1 MSPTLDTEERNAHD
15 HSMAKGT
22 LKTGSFIALLLALLM
37 TVSPPASAQERWV
50 TAEAEIGATSN
61 LPEVETGL
69 LVGARI
75 GVTDVYMAAQQMPF
89 MGLAGTADLF
99 YDARTSAFR
108 TGITADAWL
117 MLLGLETGL
126 LGEVSGGRLRPGGQ
140 LALKLSALGLFG
152 LALRSVY
159 IPSSA
164 DSWRL
169 EFTLQGRLPVKSLR

>member
-1 MSPTLDTEERNAHD
+1 MTARSLIGELVMLTTSLCVLAFASPCA
-15 HSMAKGT
+15 
-22 LKTGSFIALLLALLM
+22 
-37 TVSPPASAQERWV
+37 AQERWV
-50 TAEAEIGATSN
+50 TTEVELGATSN

-99 YDARTSAFR
+99 YDARRSAFR

-126 LGEVSGGRLRPGGQ
+126 VGEVSGGRLRPGGQ
-140 LALKLSALGLFG
+140 LALKFTALGMLG

-164 DSWRL
+164 EPWRL
-169 EFTLQGRLPVKSLR
+169 ELTLHGRLPVKSLR